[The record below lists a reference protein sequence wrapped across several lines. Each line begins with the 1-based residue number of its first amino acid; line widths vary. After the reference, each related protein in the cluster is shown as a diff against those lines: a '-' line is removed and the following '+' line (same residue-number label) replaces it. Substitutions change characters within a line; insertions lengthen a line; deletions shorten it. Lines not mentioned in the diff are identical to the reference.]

1 MENAEEILHFLE
13 EFTKRKPK
21 SIPQELNDYLAFVA
35 RTGDPVYQW
44 SLVKSLF
51 KEKLLNVITD
61 FYETTPGLDIPPYP
75 NVDPFNYDIMKNS
88 LLERLDSFTA
98 APFTV
103 QRICE
108 LLTYPR
114 KQYNRIDKF
123 MRAVEKNILVVSTRE
138 PGPQRQAELEN
149 GDPLEP
155 MVNGSDNNSEY
166 NVDVEMED
174 MSWKEN
180 AELQQSRE
188 PQPSSSDAHI
198 SVDDIEVR
206 LQAKQEAPMGDSQEK
221 PITQY
226 ESVTPPEPNVTEEST
241 TEVKPTEQI
250 PVESKPTPA
259 EDIPKPEDIPSTSE
273 TGETPKMDTETPE
286 TIEPS
291 VSTPLVIPEITVDD
305 AEMTEQ
311 KLIKQ
316 ASLESDNDEKPVE
329 PIEQSPE
336 SIPQETVTPEVKDPL
351 PEVQQPQTLDDSS
364 SDSNKEE
371 TIDPKL
377 IYEESTSSDDISSSS
392 DIAEGNSNSP
402 TPDNQ
407 PISVTEKVN
416 VPETVPEVPTQVEKT
431 LEEPKVVVEEA
442 KPAEEPV
449 IDEPQASIRD
459 ENYSITD
466 VQSELPQPPAE
477 PCVSLEKPP
486 EVVKEPVTM
495 ETDGKPE
502 EPKPEVPLTES
513 VLAKES

>member
-138 PGPQRQAELEN
+138 PGPQRQAEIEN

-155 MVNGSDNNSEY
+155 MVNGSDNNSEC

-206 LQAKQEAPMGDSQEK
+206 LQAKQEAPMEDTLEK
-221 PITQY
+221 PTSQY
-226 ESVTPPEPNVTEEST
+226 ESVTPPEPNTTEEASV
-241 TEVKPTEQI
+241 EVEPAKETSIENQIITDDETMKPEEIPNIPEPDKAPIMDAET
-250 PVESKPTPA
+250 PVEPIVKA
-259 EDIPKPEDIPSTSE
+259 
-273 TGETPKMDTETPE
+273 
-286 TIEPS
+286 
-291 VSTPLVIPEITVDD
+291 PLIIPEITVDD

-316 ASLESDNDEKPVE
+316 ASLESSNDEKPA
-329 PIEQSPE
+329 EQLLTE
-336 SIPQETVTPEVKDPL
+336 GIPQEAMTPAVKEPL
-351 PEVQQPQTLDDSS
+351 AEIQQPQTLDDSS

-371 TIDPKL
+371 SNDSKL
-377 IYEESTSSDDISSSS
+377 ISEESTSSDEISSSS
-392 DIAEGNSNSP
+392 DNAEGNSNSP
-402 TPDNQ
+402 TPVNEPT
-407 PISVTEKVN
+407 PITEEVSISEDIPEEPSKV
-416 VPETVPEVPTQVEKT
+416 VKE
-431 LEEPKVVVEEA
+431 EEPKIEIEQIIPSPPPEVDTQVQVPIEE
-442 KPAEEPV
+442 
-449 IDEPQASIRD
+449 
-459 ENYSITD
+459 ENYSISD
-466 VQSELPQPPAE
+466 VKSEIPQPPAE
-477 PCVSLEKPP
+477 PYGPLEKPLE
-486 EVVKEPVTM
+486 EVKDLVTNVA
-495 ETDGKPE
+495 TASKLE
-502 EPKPEVPLTES
+502 EPLPVKPIAETS
-513 VLAKES
+513 VEDSS